1 VGSGGLFGGID
12 FQQWAD
18 IVAKTRCDLNQRDF
32 GAKLEVSQAAIA
44 AWERG
49 QSVPNLD
56 NLAKLAAL
64 RGQLPEELL
73 AELYGRTYGAD
84 YPLEERVKIMNRT
97 QLIALLSAL
106 ANRLSER
113 AVESPLPS
121 KTEQS

>member
-1 VGSGGLFGGID
+1 VGTD

-32 GAKLEVSQAAIA
+32 GAKLEVSQATIA